1 MEHEGAVAL
10 FEHRA
15 TLAAELLGMVGGE
28 PMPRR
33 WSAPPSASSPPFRS
47 RTPSGTEAGL
57 RPPCESA
64 APAVFLFLSK
74 LLDLAFT
81 PLAWSLALGVLGLL
95 LVRRRPRLSRSLTLA
110 GLAILYVFSIH
121 PVAGALTRA
130 VERDVQA
137 TARADVVYDAVIVL
151 GGMAEAGPTEL
162 TGQPQFA
169 QAVERM
175 LVGWEQ
181 VASGRA
187 RVLIISGG
195 AIDADPRTPREADT
209 VARQLISLGLTP
221 DQVLREDRSRNT
233 RENALFTAELVRARG
248 FEKLLLVT
256 SAFHMP
262 RSLGCFRAVGLEPDV
277 LPTDFRSPGPR
288 SGLRGW
294 LPRAEALE
302 DSSDMLRE
310 LAGRLVYRAR
320 GWTR

>member
-1 MEHEGAVAL
+1 M
-10 FEHRA
+10 
-15 TLAAELLGMVGGE
+15 
-28 PMPRR
+28 
-33 WSAPPSASSPPFRS
+33 
-47 RTPSGTEAGL
+47 
-57 RPPCESA
+57 
-64 APAVFLFLSK
+64 FLFLSK

-81 PLAWSLALGVLGLL
+81 PLAWSLALGALGLL
-95 LVRRRPRLSRSLTLA
+95 LARRRPRLARGLGWA
-110 GLAILYVFSIH
+110 GLAILYLFSTH
-121 PVAGALTRA
+121 PVAGALTRF
-130 VERDVQA
+130 VERGVHA
-137 TARADVVYDAVIVL
+137 TARPDVTYDAVIVL

-162 TGQPQFA
+162 VGQPQFG

-175 LVGWEQ
+175 LVGREQ
-181 VASGRA
+181 VVGGRA

-209 VARQLISLGLTP
+209 VAQQLLALGLTG

-262 RSLGCFRAVGLEPDV
+262 RALGCFRAVGLEPDV
-277 LPTDFRSPGPR
+277 LPTDFRAPGPR
-288 SGLRGW
+288 AGLRNW
-294 LPRAEALE
+294 LPRVESLE
-302 DSSDMLRE
+302 DSTDMLRE